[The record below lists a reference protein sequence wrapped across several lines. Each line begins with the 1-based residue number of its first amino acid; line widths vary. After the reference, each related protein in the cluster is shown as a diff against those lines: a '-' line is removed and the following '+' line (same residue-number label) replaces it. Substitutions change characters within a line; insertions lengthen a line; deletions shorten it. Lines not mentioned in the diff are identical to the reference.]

1 MAALQLPTLAPFS
14 VLSDSATLSQRCTKW
29 GKSFEFRRDD
39 YATALEKLDA
49 YFKPQRNIPFE
60 RHMFIQATQDP
71 SEMMDTYVTRLK
83 RLAQTCDYGTLSDE
97 MIRDQVLEKCYSTR
111 LRCRL
116 LREETLTLDVILRI
130 ARALEA
136 SAYRQAQQIEGTK
149 NSESDAEKS
158 FAYVIQP
165 RSDTITSREFRSERP
180 TASPQR

>member
-1 MAALQLPTLAPFS
+1 MT
-14 VLSDSATLSQRCTKW
+14 
-29 GKSFEFRRDD
+29 
-39 YATALEKLDA
+39 TALEKLDA

-71 SEMMDTYVTRLK
+71 SETMDMYVTRLK

-97 MIRDQVLEKCYSTR
+97 MIRDQVLQKCYSTR
-111 LRCRL
+111 LRRRL
-116 LREETLTLDVILRI
+116 LREETLTLDVFLHI

-136 SAYRQAQQIEGTK
+136 SDRQAQQIEGTK

-165 RSDTITSREFRSERP
+165 RSAGP
-180 TASPQR
+180 